1 MNSKRFA
8 ATVIAAFITAGTLL
22 LSTGCS
28 DKEAVADTEVQIPVT
43 AETVKIADMEETVRT
58 KGTLYAL
65 EEVFVSPKI
74 PGKLDR
80 LLVDEGAPVRIG
92 QPVAELEKTQITL
105 ALKQA
110 EQALAQ
116 GYAGKAQ
123 ANAAVIQAE
132 ANNDQIQSD
141 YVRMERLYKKDS
153 IAKQQYDHALSAK
166 RMAEASLNQAHQQ
179 LLQAEAQVEAAKIA
193 VELAQSNL
201 DDCTVVSPI
210 NGVVTGK
217 MKNLG
222 EFVNPGQAI
231 FQIESVDQLELKA
244 EVSSIY
250 LARLE
255 TGMTVRA
262 TVEGFSD
269 SLVLT
274 IDEISPR
281 VDLKNRSVEIT
292 SKIDNKNRRLSPGLY
307 AGIELILET
316 RKDVLTISRESLLSA
331 DDSYWVYRLNGKS
344 AEKVEVFIGLSR
356 NNRVEI
362 LSGLS
367 PNDTI
372 VTVGHNNLE
381 NGSVIMLT
389 NEEK

>member
-1 MNSKRFA
+1 M
-8 ATVIAAFITAGTLL
+8 
-22 LSTGCS
+22 
-28 DKEAVADTEVQIPVT
+28 
-43 AETVKIADMEETVRT
+43 
-58 KGTLYAL
+58 
-65 EEVFVSPKI
+65 
-74 PGKLDR
+74 
-80 LLVDEGAPVRIG
+80 
-92 QPVAELEKTQITL
+92 
-105 ALKQA
+105 
-110 EQALAQ
+110 
-116 GYAGKAQ
+116 
-123 ANAAVIQAE
+123 
-132 ANNDQIQSD
+132 
-141 YVRMERLYKKDS
+141 
-153 IAKQQYDHALSAK
+153 
-166 RMAEASLNQAHQQ
+166 
-179 LLQAEAQVEAAKIA
+179 
-193 VELAQSNL
+193 
-201 DDCTVVSPI
+201 
-210 NGVVTGK
+210 
-217 MKNLG
+217 
-222 EFVNPGQAI
+222 
-231 FQIESVDQLELKA
+231 
-244 EVSSIY
+244 
-250 LARLE
+250 
-255 TGMTVRA
+255 
-262 TVEGFSD
+262 EGFSD